1 MKAIVLAASLGL
13 LFGTVPAMAGT
24 QSGGANG
31 ASTGQPSHS
40 AQTHANSATKSHM
53 KSAQNDINK
62 QRHPKA
68 ASPSLKTP
76 PAVPMP
82 TGGSKVAPQDR
93 PGQIVPNM
101 ESQ

>member
-24 QSGGANG
+24 QSGNG
-31 ASTGQPSHS
+31 T
-40 AQTHANSATKSHM
+40 NSPAAKSHM
-53 KSAQNDINK
+53 KSAQADVNAQK
-62 QRHPKA
+62 HPKS
-68 ASPSLKTP
+68 ASPSLKSP

-93 PGQIVPNM
+93 PGGIVPAM
-101 ESQ
+101 ESR